1 MQINLVTVTLDF
13 EKEEITKTT
22 YDNKTEKY
30 EIKLSKV
37 LSAGT
42 NITINFEYVSALRGD
57 MTGFYKS
64 SYVDANGKIR

>member
-1 MQINLVTVTLDF
+1 MTVTIDF
-13 EKEEITKTT
+13 EKEEITQIA

-42 NITINFEYVSALRGD
+42 NITINFEYVSALRDD